1 MIYVDIHI
9 IFKCIQIIFRPCIIF
24 ILKNT
29 KSFGKTYQRWR
40 IMFLFFIFFFQLLLF
55 LTVTHVCIHFLKVVF
70 KLWKRNFILKYVLPI
85 SRDSFVCT
93 DEQSDVNYNKKRGK
107 SMSSSLTI
115 NWVWQFR
122 SSKVTFGSCPIQKE
136 PPQQVV
142 QYILFDRFLLRMSFL
157 M

>member
-40 IMFLFFIFFFQLLLF
+40 IMFLFFIFFSSFSSSWQW
-55 LTVTHVCIHFLKVVF
+55 HVCIHFLKVVF

-85 SRDSFVCT
+85 SRDSFVCA